1 MNNNFSSLKAILII
15 LTIHLSL
22 LSITNAQQKSPG
34 YSRTITGKVTNL
46 EGEPLKGITIVLKDK
61 NISTTTN
68 DQGFYSATIKDSVNV
83 IIIAS
88 GAGYVTKETWT
99 SATWT
104 VVNIKLEASV
114 IDLEEVAVIGYGTV
128 RRKDLTGSVGEVKME
143 DFKKAPVP
151 SFDAAL
157 AGRIAGVNVSSAD
170 GQPGTGNIIT
180 IRGGNSVTQD
190 NSPLFVV
197 DGFPI
202 ENPNNNAINP
212 ADIETIDVLKDASA
226 TAIYGARGANGV
238 VIITTKKGRVGAPV
252 VTLNS
257 WYGIQRNLRQQEV
270 MSPYEFVK
278 YQTEL
283 NPSLFNPLY
292 LNNGKTLESYRDMKG
307 VNWQDLIL
315 QTAPVSSNT
324 ISVRGGTDK
333 TKYFLSGSIFDQ
345 KGIVLG
351 GGFKR
356 YQGRINLDQTIN
368 SNFKVGIN
376 ANYTYT
382 RTFGQI
388 ATAATENNTSSYLF
402 YNAWGYRPVTGD
414 SAQDANMI
422 ETTFDED
429 VTSSVDVRVNPY
441 QSAMNAYNYV
451 FNAGLYTNMYVEY
464 KFLKNFVLRVTGGVN
479 ITDIKAENFNNSKSP
494 AGNPRTLYGRV
505 NGMNGSVI
513 NNNIRSLLNENTLT
527 YNKSFN
533 RDNVLNAVAGFTVQ
547 KIRTGS
553 NGFAAIQVPNESL
566 GISGLDEGTPTLNYS
581 AASVSTL
588 ASMFGRVNY
597 TYKSKY
603 LLTASMRA
611 DGSSRFASHNRWG
624 YFPSAAFAWRL
635 GDEKFMKNLK
645 FISDAKLRLSH
656 GATGNNR
663 VSDFAYLSVLR
674 QNVAFNSGNTGSG
687 YYFNGVYVP
696 GSVPTEVGNIDL
708 KWETTV
714 QSNIGINLSFLK
726 NRIEFIADVY
736 NKKTKDL
743 LLNASLASSTG
754 YLNGYKNIGSI
765 QNRGLELTLNTVN
778 IQTSKFSWTSSFNI
792 SFNKN
797 KILELNDNQPSLTTR
812 VIWNDNFNNS
822 LPYIAR
828 PGQPVAM
835 FYGFLFDG
843 IYQTSDFDK
852 LPNGTY
858 TLKANVVN
866 NGLDRSLI
874 QPGFIKYK
882 DINGDGVVDAN
893 DQTAIGNP
901 MPVHIGGFS
910 NNFRYG
916 NFDLNVFFQWS
927 YGNDIMNANRI
938 IFEGSEGRVFLNMF
952 KSMENRWSPENP
964 SNLLPKA
971 GGYGPNVYS
980 TRTIED
986 GSFLRLK
993 TVALGYTLPESLLKK
1008 IKIKS
1013 IRAYASAQN
1022 LITWTNYSGLDPEV
1036 SVRNTPLTPG
1046 FDFSS
1051 YPKARTITLGL
1062 DVTF

>member
-1 MNNNFSSLKAILII
+1 MVLSS
-15 LTIHLSL
+15 
-22 LSITNAQQKSPG
+22 TNAQQNKSSG
-34 YSRTITGKVTNL
+34 YSRTITGKVTDMD
-46 EGEPLKGITIVLKDK
+46 GEPLKGITIVLKNKD
-61 NISTTTN
+61 ISTITN
-68 DQGFYSATIKDSVNV
+68 DLGFYSVVLKDSVNV
-83 IIIAS
+83 IIVAS

-99 SATWT
+99 SVAWT

-114 IDLEEVAVIGYGTV
+114 INLEEVAVIGYGTV

-143 DFKKAPVP
+143 DLRKAPVP

-170 GQPGTGNIIT
+170 GQPGSGNIIT

-190 NSPLFVV
+190 NSPLYVV

-238 VIITTKKGRVGAPV
+238 IIITTKKGRAGAPV
-252 VTLNS
+252 VTFNS
-257 WYGIQRNLRQQEV
+257 WYGIQRNIRQQEV

-292 LNNGKTLESYRDMKG
+292 LNNGKTLESYRDMTG

-315 QTAPVSSNT
+315 RTAPVSSNT
-324 ISVRGGTDK
+324 ISIRGGSDK
-333 TKYFLSGSIFDQ
+333 TKYFMSGSIFDQ

-382 RTFGQI
+382 RTFGQV

-414 SAQDANMI
+414 SAQDANLI

-451 FNAGLYTNMYVEY
+451 FNAGLYTNIYVEY
-464 KFLKNFVLRVTGGVN
+464 KFLRNFVLRVTGGVN

-533 RDNVLNAVAGFTVQ
+533 RNNVLSAVAGFTVQ

-566 GISGLDEGTPTLNYS
+566 GISGLDEGTPTVNYS

-588 ASMFGRVNY
+588 ASVFGRVNY
-597 TYKSKY
+597 TYRSKY

-645 FISDAKLRLSH
+645 FISDAKVRLSH

-778 IQTSKFSWTSSFNI
+778 IQTNKFSWTSSFNI

-812 VIWNDNFNNS
+812 VLWNDNFNNS
-822 LPYIAR
+822 LPYLAR

-843 IYQTSDFDK
+843 IYQTSDFDL

-901 MPVHIGGFS
+901 LPVHIGGFS

-952 KSMENRWSPENP
+952 KSMEDRWSAENP
-964 SNLLPKA
+964 GNLLPKA

-980 TRTIED
+980 SRTIED

-1008 IKIKS
+1008 MKIKT
-1013 IRAYASAQN
+1013 IRTYVSAQN
-1022 LITWTNYSGLDPEV
+1022 LITWTNYSGVDPEV
-1036 SVRNTPLTPG
+1036 SVRNSPLTPG

-1051 YPKARTITLGL
+1051 YPKARTITFGL